1 MKHRNLVSYSLE
13 IVQWIGNDFLLGTVT
28 TVKNMFE
35 RQIRLSRYDADKLFN
50 SSTPAGSRMSSQH
63 RELSSPTTRSRSVS
77 PTDVTY
83 RQRRTIVS
91 APTISLPIPTSY
103 PDVVISHT
111 PPTETTKPTVEQI
124 HHENL
129 LINNPGMNKDKK
141 LFISNRPSISHD
153 HSPLCVIVDD
163 SSSNI
168 SNQPRPNLLLTSIP
182 SSETIDCQPLDFKS
196 RLALFNRTN
205 TQPINENLLNTKKT
219 INPVPIKPVV
229 VVAHQPT
236 RIIHEEK
243 KEIFLETTH
252 PPLSIPISRSVVNTA
267 KAVTFFGGDKLNG
280 TNKTSLPKSIA
291 PPPPIQKSEPAPTSK
306 SIDTVRTPA
315 FVGSNVRLN
324 KSSIFSGAKKVSIDF
339 Y

>member
-1 MKHRNLVSYSLE
+1 
-13 IVQWIGNDFLLGTVT
+13 
-28 TVKNMFE
+28 MFE
-35 RQIRLSRYDADKLFN
+35 RQIRLSRSDADKLFN
-50 SSTPAGSRMSSQH
+50 SATPAGSRMSSQH
-63 RELSSPTTRSRSVS
+63 RELSSPTRSRSVS
-77 PTDVTY
+77 PTDVTS
-83 RQRRTIVS
+83 RQRRAIVS
-91 APTISLPIPTSY
+91 APTISLPVPTSY

-111 PPTETTKPTVEQI
+111 PPTETTKPSVEQI

-168 SNQPRPNLLLTSIP
+168 SNHQRPNLLLTSIS

-205 TQPINENLLNTKKT
+205 TQPINENLPNTKKT
-219 INPVPIKPVV
+219 INSVPIKPVV
-229 VVAHQPT
+229 VHQPT

-243 KEIFLETTH
+243 KEVLLETTH
-252 PPLSIPISRSVVNTA
+252 SLLSIPISRSVVNTA

-280 TNKTSLPKSIA
+280 INKSSLPKSIA
-291 PPPPIQKSEPAPTSK
+291 PPPPVQKSEPTSTSK
-306 SIDTVRTPA
+306 SIDSVRTPA
-315 FVGSNVRLN
+315 FVGGNVKLN
-324 KSSIFSGAKKVSIDF
+324 KSSIFSGAKKVF
-339 Y
+339 FHFH